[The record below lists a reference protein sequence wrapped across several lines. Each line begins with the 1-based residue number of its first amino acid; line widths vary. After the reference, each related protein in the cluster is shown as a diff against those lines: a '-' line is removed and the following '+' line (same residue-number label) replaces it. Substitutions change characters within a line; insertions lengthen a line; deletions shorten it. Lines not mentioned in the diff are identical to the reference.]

1 MKPNNESYGPS
12 AIVNELQRLISIHG
26 TYRAVAR
33 EIGVNHGVVWMAL
46 RPPMERYVSACLYDA
61 LGINKQ
67 NRTRFT
73 ADVTP
78 EHLDRIDADIAAMGY
93 KNRRDFFEA
102 WGDGNIIV
110 LDAYEW
116 DRPR

>member
-26 TYRAVAR
+26 TYRAVAKH
-33 EIGVNHGVVWMAL
+33 IGVNHGVVWMAL
-46 RPPMERYVSACLYDA
+46 RPPMDRYVSACLYDA

-78 EHLDRIDADIAAMGY
+78 EELARIDADIAAMGY
-93 KNRRDFFEA
+93 KSRSEFFKA
-102 WGDGNIIV
+102 WAGGGLWINKYVQVND
-110 LDAYEW
+110 E
-116 DRPR
+116 